1 MKRRYLLIAGALL
14 TLASCKK
21 DFLNQ
26 RPDGIILESQLREAL
41 DGAPQLGPIIFNG
54 QISGVYA
61 YMYSYN
67 TAQRAAGRHDDFG
80 QKSIDLSTDLMTDD
94 MVQTV
99 QHWFGF
105 DYLVDNRAANFARTF
120 TNWNF
125 YYKIIFNANQMI
137 GTIPEAT
144 TDVALKALLGQAYA
158 IRGWS
163 YLNLAQLYQQTY
175 KGNENAPGVPIYTS
189 TADLNSKGRGRLT
202 DVYQQIENDLT
213 KAIGFLAGWT
223 RTSKEQVNQPVAR
236 GMLARAYLNMERWTD
251 AASQA
256 NQARQG
262 LSLMNATQYQ
272 AGFSDISNPE
282 WMWGGDLNS
291 NTTTIFASFFS
302 HMDNTS
308 PGYAGALGVYKNI
321 SKRLFDQILATDVR
335 KQVFKNPGATTF
347 PALPTYAQIKFRDP
361 GGWVGDYVYMRVAE
375 MYLIEA
381 EALANAGQETQARQ
395 VLFDLI
401 KTRDAAYTLSTNS
414 GAALVNEIRTHR
426 RIELWGE
433 GFSFNDFKRWKIP
446 VDRTGNNHRTDATFV
461 IPIGDVRFTY
471 QIPQAEIDANI
482 NIPPGAQNP

>member
-1 MKRRYLLIAGALL
+1 MKTRYLLLVSAMIGM
-14 TLASCKK
+14 ASCKK
-21 DFLNQ
+21 NFLDQ
-26 RPDGIILESQLREAL
+26 RPDGVILESQLREAL
-41 DGAPQLGPIIFNG
+41 DGAPQLGPVIFSG
-54 QISGVYA
+54 QMSGIYA

-94 MVQTV
+94 MVQSV
-99 QHWFGF
+99 HHWFGF

-137 GTIPEAT
+137 GTIPET
-144 TDVALKALLGQAYA
+144 TSDAALKGLLGQALA
-158 IRGWS
+158 IRAWS

-189 TADLNSKGRGRLT
+189 TSDLNSKGRGRLS
-202 DVYQQIENDLT
+202 DVYQQIESDLT
-213 KAIGFLAGWT
+213 KAINVLAGWQ
-223 RTSKEQVNQPVAR
+223 RTSKEQINQAVAR
-236 GMLARAYLNMERWTD
+236 GILARAYLNMERWAD

-262 LSLMNATQYQ
+262 LSLMSAAQYQ

-308 PGYAGALGVYKNI
+308 PGYAGALGVYKLI
-321 SKRLFDQILATDVR
+321 SRRLFDQISATDVR

-347 PALPTYAQIKFRDP
+347 PALPSYSQLKFRDP

-395 VLFDLI
+395 VLFDLVR
-401 KTRDAAYTLSTNS
+401 TRDASYTLSTNS
-414 GAALVNEIRTHR
+414 GANLINEIRLHR
-426 RIELWGE
+426 RVELWGE
-433 GFSFNDFKRWKIP
+433 GFSFNDFKRWKLP
-446 VDRTGNNHRTDATFV
+446 VDRTGNNHRVDATFV
-461 IPIGDVRFTY
+461 IPLNDVRFIY

-482 NIPPGAQNP
+482 NIPQSAQNP